1 MKTVKQITVLLI
13 IAITLSYCKDEVSTE
28 LRYMANVPIYMNRA
42 ELKSAINDTEIK
54 PLSKPGKIYIKDK
67 YLFVNEIG
75 KGIHVFDN
83 SNPASPQAVVFLN
96 IPGNVDM
103 AIKGNLLYADN
114 LIDLVVIDISDVKN
128 AKEVDRYKNAFPNY
142 YPTYDRRY
150 PIAPIDTTKGVVV
163 GWTVEEIT
171 VKKDERQYYLRN
183 EQSFLTDSKYGGSF
197 AISANVGVAGSMARF
212 AIKDNILYVIN
223 NNSQLRVFDIGGQK
237 ITKKEKI
244 NMRWNIET
252 LFIRGEN
259 LFIGSRTGMFIYD
272 ISNVETPVFVSQ
284 YRHVTSCDPVVV
296 NDDYAFITLRT
307 GNNCNGTANQL
318 DVVSLVDIKAPTL
331 VQSYNLFNPHGLG
344 IDNNI
349 LFICDGDAGLKVY
362 DIKDVKKIDKNMLQH
377 FKNIKTYDLIPYNN
391 ILIMTGLDGIY
402 QYDYSD
408 IKDIKQLSHI
418 ATE

>member
-1 MKTVKQITVLLI
+1 MKTLKQITVLFI
-13 IAITLSYCKDEVSTE
+13 IAITFNYCKDEVSTE
-28 LRYMANVPIYMNRA
+28 LRYMANVPIYMDRA
-42 ELKSAINDTEIK
+42 KLKAAINDTEIK

-67 YLFVNEIG
+67 YLFINEIG

-96 IPGNVDM
+96 IPGNVDI
-103 AIKGNLLYADN
+103 AIKGNRLYADN
-114 LIDLVVIDISDVKN
+114 LTDLVVIDISDVKN

-142 YPTYDRRY
+142 YPMYDHRY

-163 GWTVEEIT
+163 GWKVEEIT
-171 VKKDERQYYLRN
+171 VKKVERQYYLRN
-183 EQSFLTDSKYGGSF
+183 EQLVLTDSKGRGSF

-212 AIKDNILYVIN
+212 AIKENILYVIN
-223 NNSQLRVFDIGGQK
+223 NNSQLRVFDIGGQE

-244 NMRWNIET
+244 NMRWAIET
-252 LFIRGEN
+252 LFIRGKN

-284 YRHVTSCDPVVV
+284 YNHVTSCDPVVV
-296 NDDYAFITLRT
+296 NDEYAFITLRT

-318 DVVSLVDIKAPTL
+318 DVVSLENIKEPKL

-344 IDNNI
+344 IDNNT
-349 LFICDGDAGLKVY
+349 LFICDGDAGLKIY

-391 ILIMTGLDGIY
+391 ILIMTGSDGIY